1 MKNICLLLI
10 FVLCACSQNKIESQ
24 LNSDFKFS
32 EKMDFEEFRIKID
45 NYANFTPYPNIDK

>member
-1 MKNICLLLI
+1 MKKIYFLLV

-24 LNSDFKFS
+24 LNDFKFS

-45 NYANFTPYPNIDK
+45 NYANFAPYPNIDK

>member
-32 EKMDFEEFRIKID
+32 EKMDFEEFRIKIN